1 MRAWASQTKRQRVQD
16 VARQQRQ
23 SKHCEMAL
31 QEHERLEEKWKLQRE
46 NLEKARKQEK
56 IQAWKRMQVDKE
68 KREAR
73 WTQKMEGH
81 SFHTDLWAE
90 DEQLWD
96 LNQVANAKARTR
108 ERSLEKEAGKDQA
121 ERRRAKVGEVD
132 QLDILRKEK
141 KKLQEDEKELKARLD
156 LDKVDKRCAAAKY
169 KADMKWDAHQTR
181 LADLGHL
188 DRSHSDFFTDARLN
202 SSQIDQKRQRSVTQQ
217 KRQRQVSKAIFSER
231 SLRSLSSSGQTQ
243 MSRSQMS
250 LSGPTTASEDHPL
263 FALLDNHYMSLREES
278 LGASVTSD
286 LGSPSP
292 ADADNMPVQHEV

>member
-1 MRAWASQTKRQRVQD
+1 MRAWSQQLKRQRAQD
-16 VARQQRQ
+16 IARQQRQ
-23 SKHCEMAL
+23 TKHCEMAL
-31 QEHERLEEKWKLQRE
+31 KEHERLEVKWKQQRD

-56 IQAWKRMQVDKE
+56 VETWKRMQADKA

-81 SFHTDLWAE
+81 AFHTDLWAE

-96 LNQVANAKARTR
+96 LNQVVDAKARTR
-108 ERSLEKEAGKDQA
+108 ERSAEKAALKDQA
-121 ERRRAKVGEVD
+121 DRRKAKVGEVD

-141 KKLQEDEKELKARLD
+141 KKLQEDQKELKARLD

-169 KADMKWDAHQTR
+169 KADMKWDAHQTK
-181 LADLGHL
+181 LADMGHL

-202 SSQIDQKRQRSVTQQ
+202 SSQIDQKRQRQVTQQ
-217 KRQRQVSKAIFSER
+217 R
-231 SLRSLSSSGQTQ
+231 SMRSLSSSGQTQ

-250 LSGPTTASEDHPL
+250 FSGTTTAGEDHPL
-263 FALLDNHYMSLREES
+263 FALLDSHYLSLQEES

-286 LGSPSP
+286 LGSPS
-292 ADADNMPVQHEV
+292 AGDADNLPVQPEE